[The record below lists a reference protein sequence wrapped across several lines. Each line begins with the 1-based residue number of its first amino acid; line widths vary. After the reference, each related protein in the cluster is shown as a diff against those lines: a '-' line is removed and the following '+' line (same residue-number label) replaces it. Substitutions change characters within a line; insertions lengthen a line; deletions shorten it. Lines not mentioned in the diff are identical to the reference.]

1 MLGAC
6 ATLRRVDAG
15 FGGALLDALLRSLL
29 DALLDARLAEEACVP
44 PTVAAV
50 QALRAA
56 GSVSARDVRLGVDA
70 LLRRAE
76 GGPAERAAL
85 RLVEAMVRAAQLE
98 DAEMVLAGAIERA
111 QAVGEA
117 RVVAA
122 LAGVV

>member
-1 MLGAC
+1 M
-6 ATLRRVDAG
+6 DAG

-44 PTVAAV
+44 PTLAAV

-56 GSVSARDVRLGVDA
+56 GSVSARDVRRGVDA

-98 DAEMVLAGAIERA
+98 DAELVLAGAIERA

-122 LAGVV
+122 LAGVRI